1 MSKYFFKVNI
11 FSSRRFFEVQC
22 RTIFGTKRNITNFL
36 IDSLRSCLELVL
48 ERSFR
53 ARLSSS
59 TDRIYFLWTSLG
71 ALRFRVVNARCP
83 GGGGGGGVPLG
94 ILGWGGGGGWRW
106 VLLGILGWGVPRGSP
121 NPDFISDQKMSFSIT
136 VFRPFSL
143 RNYVIIS
150 KIGTQNKRCLKI
162 HVKVVYYSFFPSFH
176 LELK

>member
-22 RTIFGTKRNITNFL
+22 RTILGTKRNITNFL
-36 IDSLRSCLELVL
+36 IYSQRSCLELVL

-71 ALRFRVVNARCP
+71 ALRFRVVNTRCP
-83 GGGGGGGVPLG
+83 GGRG
-94 ILGWGGGGGWRW
+94 
-106 VLLGILGWGVPRGSP
+106 VLLGILGLGVPPGSP

-150 KIGTQNKRCLKI
+150 KIKTQNKRCLKI

>member
-11 FSSRRFFEVQC
+11 FSSRRFFEVQR

-53 ARLSSS
+53 AHLSSS

-71 ALRFRVVNARCP
+71 ALRFRVMNARCP
-83 GGGGGGGVPLG
+83 GGRG
-94 ILGWGGGGGWRW
+94 
-106 VLLGILGWGVPRGSP
+106 VLLGILGWGVPPGSP